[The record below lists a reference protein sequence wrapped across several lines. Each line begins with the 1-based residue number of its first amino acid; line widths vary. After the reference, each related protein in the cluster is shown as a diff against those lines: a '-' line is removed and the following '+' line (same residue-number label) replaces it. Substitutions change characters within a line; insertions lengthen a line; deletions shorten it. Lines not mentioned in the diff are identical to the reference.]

1 VDLGLQDKVALVT
14 GGSEGVG
21 MATAMRLAAER
32 AAVVICARRPDVLQ
46 RAVDEIA
53 SATGADV
60 LGVPADVT
68 LPEDVEELFRRTM
81 AKHGRIDILVNNAGK
96 GASNAFEDVTDA
108 DWATD
113 LDLKLLT
120 HVRCTR
126 AAIPHMQAQGG
137 GRIVNVVSIGGKAP
151 QATSL
156 PASTG
161 RAAGIA
167 LTKALSKAYASDNIL
182 VNAVCIGLV
191 KSTMVERVALR
202 RIAGDPERTLED
214 VYAEEAVRI
223 PLGRVGESEEVA
235 DVIAFL
241 VSERASYVTGVAV
254 NVDGGESPVVQSYL
268 LSLEGED

>member
-1 VDLGLQDKVALVT
+1 L
-14 GGSEGVG
+14 
-21 MATAMRLAAER
+21 ATAMRLAAEG
-32 AAVVICARRPDVLQ
+32 AAVVICARRADVLEH
-46 RAVDEIA
+46 AVDEIA
-53 SATGADV
+53 SATGGDV
-60 LGVPADVT
+60 LGVPANVT
-68 LPEDVEELFRRTM
+68 RPEDVEELFRRTM

-96 GASNAFEDVTDA
+96 GAGNAFEDVTDA
-108 DWATD
+108 AWAAD

-120 HVRCTR
+120 HVRCIR

-151 QATSL
+151 EAKSL

-167 LTKALSKAYASDNIL
+167 LTKALSKTYAADNIL

-191 KSTMVERVALR
+191 KSAMVERVALR
-202 RIAGDPERTLED
+202 SIAGDPGRTLED

-223 PLGRVGESEEVA
+223 PVGRVGETEEVA

-241 VSERASYVTGVAV
+241 ASDRASYVTGVAV
-254 NVDGGESPVVQSYL
+254 NVDGGESPVV
-268 LSLEGED
+268 